1 MSLQIRTIPTQIGL
15 RTTPPV
21 LEIKQPRGELEVK
34 QQKTELVIEREPVKV
49 HIDQKACF
57 AEYGIKN
64 TVEMV
69 RETAELAKEIAFE
82 EIGHLAQEGDQLAAI
97 ENYQGD
103 MFGELAWQRMERFND
118 HEWNIAF
125 IPEEQPNFEVTGD
138 LKLDW
143 RIIEGFIHYTPRFP
157 EITYYPGQLDIYIQ
171 QYGRVEINYVD
182 LQA

>member
-69 RETAELAKEIAFE
+69 RETAELA
-82 EIGHLAQEGDQLAAI
+82 
-97 ENYQGD
+97 
-103 MFGELAWQRMERFND
+103 WQRMERFND

-157 EITYYPGQLDIYIQ
+157 EITYYPG
-171 QYGRVEINYVD
+171 
-182 LQA
+182 